1 MKFTTNHNE
10 FFKEW
15 RSGDVRILNDIHA
28 KVFFHYS
35 VQTFDGTRWNAV
47 KSFRTLAEAKKAA
60 EWIAE
65 DMAMDAAGR

>member
-1 MKFTTNHNE
+1 MKFTTNHTE

-15 RSGDVRILNDIHA
+15 RSGNVRILNDTHA
-28 KVFFHYS
+28 KVFYRYS
-35 VQTFDGTRWNAV
+35 VETFDGRCWNAV

-65 DMAMDAAGR
+65 DMAMEANR